1 MNLALKYHP
10 DRNKDKS
17 AKQQFQQIGEAF
29 EVLGDEAKRRQYDA
43 GSAYGGKRSF
53 STSVNPEE
61 TFAHFFSSPTSNF
74 YFSTNGASNSPE
86 DLFAHY
92 FSASNMSQSSS
103 EDEDFSD
110 LFRNHTYQPPSPPY
124 SQTTNRKRF
133 RSRKQPSNFPSYSSS
148 NNDYEPSLN
157 GFSNQSYQQKP
168 RAVKRPLPV
177 SLEDLYT
184 GTTKKL
190 KVTRNISG
198 QTTDKVLT
206 VNVKPGSKTGSK
218 VYFPGEG
225 DALPSGKMQDLVFE
239 IEQKPHDLFVR
250 KGDNLY
256 TTVNL
261 LLKEALTGFKKSIPR
276 LDGKTMATVETQNRI
291 VQTGQEEIL
300 IGEGMP
306 NEETGEKGDLIV
318 KFQVEFPESL
328 TPEQTQNLRNIL

>member
-1 MNLALKYHP
+1 MKYHP

-17 AKQQFQQIGEAF
+17 AKHQFQQISEAF
-29 EVLGDEAKRRQYDA
+29 EVLGDEIKRRQYDA
-43 GSAYGGKRSF
+43 EFACGRKRSF
-53 STSVNPEE
+53 NASVNPEE

-74 YFSTNGASNSPE
+74 HFSANGASNSPE
-86 DLFAHY
+86 DLFAHF
-92 FSASNMSQSSS
+92 FSTSNMSQSSS

-124 SQTTNRKRF
+124 SQATNRKRF
-133 RSRKQPSNFPSYSSS
+133 RSRKQPSNFPSYSSF
-148 NNDYEPSLN
+148 NYDYEPSHN
-157 GFSNQSYQQKP
+157 NFSSQSSQQKP
-168 RAVKRPLPV
+168 QSVKRPLLV

-190 KVTRNISG
+190 KVTRNTPG
-198 QTTDKVLT
+198 QKIDKILT

-218 VYFPGEG
+218 IYFSGEG
-225 DALPSGKMQDLVFE
+225 DALSSGKMQDLVFE
-239 IEQKPHDLFVR
+239 IEQKPHESFVR

-261 LLKEALTGFKKSIPR
+261 SLKEALTGFKKSIPR

-291 VQTGQEEIL
+291 IQTGQEEIL

-306 NEETGEKGDLIV
+306 NEQTGEKGDLIV
-318 KFQVEFPESL
+318 KFNVEFPESL
-328 TPEQTQNLRNIL
+328 TPEQTQNLKKIL